1 MFRRQ
6 FYIKGIL
13 VSDTNNNPNKLA
25 EVPVGTIND
34 FTIDKEKDAILISMK
49 ESSQMDIFYNLKA
62 AKYRN
67 VIMMTK
73 ALRSALN

>member
-1 MFRRQ
+1 MKQ
-6 FYIKGIL
+6 
-13 VSDTNNNPNKLA
+13 S
-25 EVPVGTIND
+25 
-34 FTIDKEKDAILISMK
+34 KEKDAILISMK

-73 ALRSALN
+73 ALRSALS